1 MIQNPVEMTQDA
13 ALRLHSFEMHASKH
27 EAAIFH
33 ALVMMLTSCLK
44 CKSDVLTKFELL
56 LHCNCGHDYVS
67 STIVHLPL
75 IKVNVD
81 CFGKLDCGFTSVYNS
96 WHLCSRR

>member
-13 ALRLHSFEMHASKH
+13 ALRLHSFEMHSSKS

-33 ALVMMLTSCLK
+33 ALIMMFRLET
-44 CKSDVLTKFELL
+44 KSDVPTKFKLV
-56 LHCNCGHDYVS
+56 LHCKCGHDYES

-81 CFGKLDCGFTSVYNS
+81 CFGRLRCGLTSVYNS